1 MMNPFFEIKYLEL
14 NWYDQKT
21 LTKVTESL
29 ISLDTEYD
37 EEHDIFRAETTI
49 YPKVEGVKRGLLGIR
64 FINQKS
70 DTPYIE
76 MPNGDK
82 NYLTSIIDP
91 ETKLIWWIAK
101 DHWIKEH
108 KQWSS
113 IAPNIVGTVRF
124 ILQGKPCE
132 IAINGSDFTVD
143 QLDQYLRT
151 FKDDLWELI
160 LDESS
165 AVQAKAKSGQT
176 IGIGEDAI
184 DCIAHLVDHA
194 QKVLKNPKVEL
205 REIQTLKPRK
215 EVKPVNRTFMELS
228 TKSNQ
233 KFLTSRATEPSYN
246 VSENRYVLFALKRC
260 YRIIKQIVILANNKK
275 QRFQHM
281 VEKLQSQHDALK
293 NFIKVDRDLVVSDLK
308 KISLRRDLSFWKQKI
323 DEEIENSH
331 LRLIDSPCEYE
342 YFIEIQGYTTKQN
355 TTEINGF
362 FILVWDGYDWVKP
375 NSKSGILRFSSKFIE
390 LLNILKFGMKLRIN
404 GCFIQRE
411 TERSVQFELS
421 DIHEI
426 ELLDCK
432 ELHKAREVYK
442 NEKDEAASLS
452 ANNWLKPLSKNELE
466 EQEKEKVALRN
477 RINFYNESQKLS
489 EFVFEKVEPKFRL
502 LKSIINQMKVLGI
515 KSSSYFPNSM
525 TFVQNPNYQGV
536 HNNYKVLR
544 DVMHLQDENLLISL
558 EEIDEIGLINM
569 PLLYERWTLIQIILV
584 LKDVFRFIPLDDW
597 KYKIVDAIK
606 TNKEGI
612 AIYLVNEQAKRSL
625 TIWYEKKLP
634 NNRKPD
640 FMLDLVWYEE
650 RDFHNLNKKSNR
662 FVLDAK
668 FYDKQT
674 FIREGGMM
682 SKINELYELKNYSE
696 DGQNPVFL
704 IHPCNNLI
712 DQRVTAQEWGKY
724 SYLGEMDSHD
734 KGAIFLN
741 PIDRNLYNDELQ
753 RLLGMFIQYKL
764 ENSETDPNSDKTFA
778 VPICIRCGSNHIV
791 SIQKS
796 EGYRDKDGTWRK
808 RTPRSVWMQCVDC
821 EQMQVY
827 NHCSSKE
834 HNRRL
839 IKNGLYWSYH
849 SARALELFNMKC
861 PECGEWGGW

>member
-29 ISLDTEYD
+29 ISLDIEYD
-37 EEHDIFRAETTI
+37 EEHDLFRAETTI
-49 YPKVEGVKRGLLGIR
+49 YPKVEGVKKGLLGIH

-76 MPNGDK
+76 MPNGEK
-82 NYLTSIIDP
+82 NHLTSIIDP
-91 ETKLIWWIAK
+91 ETNLTWWIVK

-108 KQWSS
+108 KQWAS

-124 ILQGKPCE
+124 ILQGKLCE
-132 IAINGSDFTVD
+132 IAINGSDFTVE

-165 AVQAKAKSGQT
+165 AVQAKAKGGQT

-184 DCIAHLVDHA
+184 DCISHLVDHA
-194 QKVLKNPKVEL
+194 QKVLRNPKVEL

-246 VSENRYVLFALKRC
+246 VSENRYVLFALERC

-275 QRFQHM
+275 QRFHHT

-293 NFIKVDRDLVVSDLK
+293 NFTKVDRDLVVSDLRKIK
-308 KISLRRDLSFWKQKI
+308 KRTQLNFWQQEI
-323 DEEIENSH
+323 DEKIRHSQFDLQDRAYDYDH
-331 LRLIDSPCEYE
+331 
-342 YFIEIQGYTTKQN
+342 FFEIQGYTKDQN
-355 TTEINGF
+355 TNEIDGF
-362 FILVWDGYDWVKP
+362 FVLKWDGNNWVKP
-375 NSKSGILRFSSKFIE
+375 NNKSGILKFSNE
-390 LLNILKFGMKLRIN
+390 LKHLINIFKFGMQVRIN
-404 GCFIQRE
+404 GDILWRE
-411 TERSVQFELS
+411 TPKSINFTLSKIHKIELY
-421 DIHEI
+421 DCHEI
-426 ELLDCK
+426 
-432 ELHKAREVYK
+432 HKALKSYEE
-442 NEKDEAASLS
+442 EKQIGINLAANDWS
-452 ANNWLKPLSKNELE
+452 KPLSKNELE

-477 RINFYNESQKLS
+477 RINFYNQNQELCS
-489 EFVFEKVEPKFRL
+489 FVFEKVEPKFRL
-502 LKSIINQMKVLGI
+502 LKSIINQMKILGI

-544 DVMHLQDENLLISL
+544 NVMNLQDENLLISL

-584 LKDVFRFIPLDDW
+584 LKDVFRFVPLDDW
-597 KYKIVDAIK
+597 KYKIIDVIK
-606 TNKEGI
+606 TNREGM
-612 AIYLVNEQAKRSL
+612 AVYLLNEQAKRYIGL
-625 TIWYEKKLP
+625 YYERKLP

-640 FMLDLVWYEE
+640 FIIDLFWYAENDAEKTE
-650 RDFHNLNKKSNR
+650 RLSKR

-668 FYDKQT
+668 FYDKGT

-682 SKINELYELKNYSE
+682 SKINELYEFKNYSE
-696 DGQNPVFL
+696 DSQNPVFL
-704 IHPCNNLI
+704 IHPCKTLI
-712 DQRVTAQEWGKY
+712 EQRVTAQEWGKY

-734 KGAIFLN
+734 KGAVFLN

-753 RLLGMFIQYKL
+753 RLLGMFLQYKL
-764 ENSETDPNSDKTFA
+764 EDSETNPHSDKTSA

-791 SIQKS
+791 NLPKTS
-796 EGYRDKDGTWRK
+796 GYYDSDGIWK
-808 RTPRSVWMQCVDC
+808 NRTERSVWMQCAEC

-827 NHCSSKE
+827 NHCSSKK
-834 HNRRL
+834 HSRRL